1 MIKNLIKRILKKP
14 YIKFRN
20 WKDEKKYN
28 QKYES
33 KVLLDKK
40 YTVIRGSIRGNDDY
54 DDAWLLYL
62 SNKCQIVFD
71 IGCNIGQSSILISH
85 SKLLKKLFLVEP
97 NPLSLSM
104 ASENLILNNLSDNV
118 TFIPKAAYNKSNETI
133 RLWTMPGA
141 YAGASIDINF
151 SESGKITNN
160 FFEVETITLDDI
172 AKTHNYNPDLV
183 KIDVEGAE
191 YSVLE
196 GATNIAKS
204 GHTIFL
210 VEVHSSPDLSI
221 EENTSKILNWTEN
234 NNYQA
239 YYLSKHTHLKNL
251 EDIKGRG
258 RYHLLLIH
266 KEKEYP
272 EGLNKIKQA
281 AKIEELN
288 LN

>member
-1 MIKNLIKRILKKP
+1 MIKKLIKRILKKP
-14 YIKFRN
+14 YLKFRN

-40 YTVIRGSIRGNDDY
+40 YTVIRGSIRGNNDY

-62 SNKCQIVFD
+62 SNKSQIIFD

-118 TFIPKAAYNKSNETI
+118 TFIPKAAYNKSNEKI

-141 YAGASIDINF
+141 YAGASTDINF
-151 SESGKITNN
+151 TESGKISNN
-160 FFEVETITLDDI
+160 YFDVETITLDDI
-172 AKTHNYNPDLV
+172 AKKYNCTPDLV

-191 YSVLE
+191 STVLE

-204 GHTIFL
+204 EHTQFL
-210 VEVHSSPDLSI
+210 VEVHSSPSLSI
-221 EENTSKILNWTEN
+221 EENTTKILNWAKY
-234 NNYQA
+234 NNYLT
-239 YYLSKHTHLKNL
+239 YYLCEHKQLKSI

-258 RYHLLLIH
+258 RYHVLLIH

-272 EGLNKIKQA
+272 KGLNKIMQA
-281 AKIEELN
+281 SKIDALKLN
-288 LN
+288 